1 MGVLPDGKLRGYG
14 TVLNLIFEW
23 HEGRGNWIYPET

>member
-1 MGVLPDGKLRGYG
+1 MGVLPDGKLRGHG

-23 HEGRGNWIYPET
+23 GEGRLINDN